1 MKDKGIGAFLPLLMR
16 SSVLFENTQKSKI
29 ILYELSGGGCFDNFT
44 LNNSL
49 QYVQKSFYKA
59 IPKQTEKSLLMLPNK
74 TFAMQFRKLL
84 IMLEVRN
91 AKLW

>member
-1 MKDKGIGAFLPLLMR
+1 MNFQEEDAL
-16 SSVLFENTQKSKI
+16 TT
-29 ILYELSGGGCFDNFT
+29 LS
-44 LNNSL
+44 LNNLL

-74 TFAMQFRKLL
+74 TIAMQFRKLL